1 MKKFFCYCAALL
13 LTFSAARAFAA
24 DLTGT
29 WTGSMVTASGDTIQ
43 LTFTFKQ
50 DGAKLTGTV
59 SGPQIGSMDLLDGNV
74 DGDKLSFSVIYNGTT
89 IKSAGVFSGDQVKLV
104 PNHDQGEPVG
114 GEVTLTRAK
123 TPETPEVQPVCP
135 AGGCTPKSQS
145 AADVT
150 GSWTG
155 NIAIPGGD
163 SIQITFTFKQDAAK
177 LTGTVGGPMGDP
189 MEITDGKVD
198 GDKIFFNVS
207 FNGMTIH
214 HEGVVTGDTIKL
226 TTKSDNADFPGGEM
240 TLTRA
245 KSSQ

>member
-1 MKKFFCYCAALL
+1 MNKFFCYCAALL
-13 LTFSAARAFAA
+13 LTFGAASAFAA

-59 SGPQIGSMDLLDGNV
+59 SSPQTGSMDLVDGNV
-74 DGDKLSFSVIYNGTT
+74 DGDKLSFSVVYNGTT
-89 IKSAGVFSGDQVKLV
+89 IKSTGEISGDQVKLV
-104 PNHDQGEPVG
+104 PGHDQGEPVG
-114 GEVTLTRAK
+114 GEVILTRAK
-123 TPETPEVQPVCP
+123 TPESTEAQPVCP
-135 AGGCTPKSQS
+135 AEGCTPKSQS
-145 AADVT
+145 ASDVT
-150 GSWTG
+150 GKWTS
-155 NIAIPGGD
+155 NLVIPGGD
-163 SIQITFTFKQDAAK
+163 SIQITFSFKQDAAK

-226 TTKSDNADFPGGEM
+226 TTKSDNEGFPGGEM